1 MLFKGIGQAVEQR
14 VSLTTVVRLLLTE
27 IRQPASA
34 SKPVQPASS
43 PGPVLED
50 SMQIGSCG
58 GRTDPAQA
66 LIFTECVAVV
76 DGFAASPMQFEPL
89 DPQLRLLIRPKHKS
103 LPLMQRLFAAEH
115 RSQGEQAKAGD
126 VAAGLFWW
134 PFAFQSIRIVQFL
147 PEHLHAAT
155 DAEELTAVFG
165 ITDQFSVQSAAAQG
179 SKIAKGLFTSRDHD
193 GIG

>member
-43 PGPVLED
+43 PGPVLKD

-66 LIFTECVAVV
+66 LFCTECVAVV
-76 DGFAASPMQFEPL
+76 DGFAASPMQFESL
-89 DPQLRLLIRPKHKS
+89 HLQLRLLIRPKHKS
-103 LPLMQRLFAAEH
+103 LALMQCLVAAEH
-115 RSQGEQAKAGD
+115 GSQGEQAKAGD
-126 VAAGLFWW
+126 VAAGLSW
-134 PFAFQSIRIVQFL
+134 
-147 PEHLHAAT
+147 
-155 DAEELTAVFG
+155 
-165 ITDQFSVQSAAAQG
+165 
-179 SKIAKGLFTSRDHD
+179 
-193 GIG
+193 